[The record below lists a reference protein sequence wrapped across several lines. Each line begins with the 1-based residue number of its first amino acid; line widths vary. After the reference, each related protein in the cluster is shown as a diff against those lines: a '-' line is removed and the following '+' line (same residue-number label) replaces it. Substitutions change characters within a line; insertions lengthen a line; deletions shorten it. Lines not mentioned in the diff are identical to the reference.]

1 MNPLPSVAA
10 YSQHSAGGWRAALR
24 LRFAAEASRT
34 VLAEREHVGPLI
46 VQRPFYP
53 EGAICHVYLV
63 HPPGG
68 IVGGDEIELQLYAD
82 AGSHA
87 LITTPAATKFYR
99 SGGQHALLSQQLAVN
114 DATLEWL
121 PQESIYYSGAAARVS
136 TRVTLSGAARFIGWE
151 IACYGL
157 PASGAGFAA
166 GSTLQGFEI
175 YRDQHPLLIDRLRI
189 DATVAKA
196 RWGLAGFSSCGTLL
210 ACPAT
215 ARHVELVRTLQC
227 ADTLLT
233 CTLVDGVLV
242 CRAVASRADQLRQ
255 QFVTIWQT
263 LRPALLNCE
272 PVTPRI
278 WAT

>member
-1 MNPLPSVAA
+1 MNPAPALVAPLLVA
-10 YSQHSAGGWRAALR
+10 RGWRAALR
-24 LRFAAEASRT
+24 LRFTTDGERT
-34 VLAEREHVGPLI
+34 VLSERAHVGPLV

-53 EGAICHVYLV
+53 EGGVCHVYLV

-68 IVGGDEIELQLYAD
+68 VVGGDEIELQLQAD

-87 LITTPAATKFYR
+87 LLTTPAATKFYR
-99 SGGQHALLSQQLAVN
+99 SGGQRARLQQQLVVN

-121 PQESIYYSGAAARVS
+121 PQENIFYPGVDARVS
-136 TRVTLSGAARFIGWE
+136 TAVSLSGAARFIGWE

-157 PASGAGFAA
+157 PASGARFESGN
-166 GSTLQGFEI
+166 TLQAFEI
-175 YRDQHPLLIDRLRI
+175 YREQQPLLIDRLQI
-189 DATVAKA
+189 DAAVAMA

-215 ARHVELVRTLQC
+215 SRDVELVRTLQC
-227 ADTLLT
+227 ADVVLA

-242 CRAVASRADQLRQ
+242 CRALAPHADRLRQ
-255 QFVTIWQT
+255 QFVRLWQA
-263 LRPALLNCE
+263 LRPALLGCE
-272 PVTPRI
+272 AVAPRI

>member
-1 MNPLPSVAA
+1 MNALPLAA
-10 YSQHSAGGWRAALR
+10 PHSARGWRAALR
-24 LRFAAEASRT
+24 LRFAAEAGRT
-34 VLAEREHVGPLI
+34 VLVEREHVGPLV

-53 EGAICHVYLV
+53 EGGICHVYLV

-68 IVGGDEIELQLYAD
+68 VVGGDEIELQLRAD
-82 AGSHA
+82 TGSHA

-99 SGGQHALLSQQLAVN
+99 SGGQHARLSQQLVVN

-136 TRVTLSGAARFIGWE
+136 TRVTLSDAARFVGWE
-151 IACYGL
+151 ISCYGL
-157 PASGAGFAA
+157 PASGADFAA

-175 YRDQHPLLIDRLRI
+175 HRDQRPLLIDRLRI

-227 ADTLLT
+227 ADAILA

-242 CRAVASRADQLRQ
+242 CRALAPHADRLRQ
-255 QFVTIWQT
+255 LFVNIWQI
-263 LRPALLNCE
+263 LRPALLGCE
-272 PVTPRI
+272 AVTPRI